1 MDQLTQLTQFAVLV
15 RNGRGR
21 TTELLT
27 AGTDQAAVRHAITAK
42 WEADGSTGMEIVYVR
57 PTGATVLR

>member
-1 MDQLTQLTQFAVLV
+1 MNQLTQLTQFAVLV

-42 WEADGSTGMEIVYVR
+42 CPGMEIVYVR